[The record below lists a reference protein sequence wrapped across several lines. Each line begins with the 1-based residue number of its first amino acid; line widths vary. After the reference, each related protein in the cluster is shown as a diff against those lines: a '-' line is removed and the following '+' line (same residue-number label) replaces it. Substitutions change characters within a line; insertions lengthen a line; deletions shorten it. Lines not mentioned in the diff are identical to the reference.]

1 MKKVYLWSKVFPSFT
16 TGLSLLLNGPLLE
29 RTEILFGKYLMIL
42 VIVFGELSLLGITT
56 IVSIFESL
64 LIDIDILL
72 NNIGSNNSL
81 LLSLQF

>member
-1 MKKVYLWSKVFPSFT
+1 MKKVYLWSKVFPPFT

-64 LIDIDILL
+64 LVDIDILL
-72 NNIGSNNSL
+72 NDIGSNYSL